1 MEQDSNYY
9 RNSNVTPTKS
19 QVTLGIGTTVSVIAN
34 TSGYWKCID
43 LINRKCYSNRN
54 SECSPQGAQ
63 VTLTVNDPGII
74 TWQPIDPG
82 ASQTWVNIDP
92 Y

>member
-1 MEQDSNYY
+1 
-9 RNSNVTPTKS
+9 VTGNALT
-19 QVTLGIGTTVSVIAN
+19 IGTGSVTITADAN
-34 TSGYWKCID
+34 VNPTGV
-43 LINRKCYSNRN
+43 
-54 SECSPQGAQ
+54 PM
-63 VTLTVNDPGII
+63 TLSVNDPGII